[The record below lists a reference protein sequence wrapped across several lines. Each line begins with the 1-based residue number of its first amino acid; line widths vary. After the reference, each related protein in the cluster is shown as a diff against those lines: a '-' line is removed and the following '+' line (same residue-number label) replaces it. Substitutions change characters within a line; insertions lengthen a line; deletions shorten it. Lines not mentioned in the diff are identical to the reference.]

1 MAFRAAI
8 LDGSVYRE
16 IGDEPGAMFRSL
28 GVVAAVAVAFGLG
41 QMNSEFAGI
50 EDSPTFVFLVMAST
64 VVLGWLLW
72 GTIAYIIGSRVMG
85 GEATHRMLLRSLG
98 LAYAPGIIMVFASTP
113 AVGDAVGFVAPVWML
128 ASGMVAV
135 RETLGKGW
143 PRAVLPGLAGW
154 FLAVVILPVVFLG
167 PAIDS
172 GA

>member
-1 MAFRAAI
+1 MAFRAAL
-8 LDGSVYRE
+8 LDGRIYDL
-16 IGDEPGAMFRSL
+16 IGDEPQAMFRSL

-41 QMNSEFAGI
+41 QMNSDFAGI
-50 EDSPTFVFLVMAST
+50 EDSPTFVFLVVAST

-72 GTIAYIIGSRVMG
+72 GTIAYVIGSRVLG
-85 GEATHRMLLRSLG
+85 GEASHRMLLRSLG
-98 LAYAPGIIMVFASTP
+98 LAYAPGIVMVFASTP
-113 AVGDAVGFVAPVWML
+113 AVGAAVGFLGPVWML

-143 PRAVLPGLAGW
+143 PRAVLPGVAGW